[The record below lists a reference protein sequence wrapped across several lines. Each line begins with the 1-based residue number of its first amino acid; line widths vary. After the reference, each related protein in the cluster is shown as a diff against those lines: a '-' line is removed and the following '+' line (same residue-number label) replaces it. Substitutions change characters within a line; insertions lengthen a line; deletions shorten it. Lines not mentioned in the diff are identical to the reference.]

1 MCTYKWVQMDCQH
14 KRPITA
20 VTFWGGWSG
29 LDSGLTS
36 FSLLTMFGGEHTVIL
51 HYRVVWE
58 LLCCWQEGSIH
69 MNKLKQPLFPGGHLH
84 QPPPSRRTHPTLHTN
99 CSQSRND
106 TKTQLLP
113 SLAKALH
120 EEMTTLV
127 IIVKIHS
134 EVRLSAYNTWGLGI
148 NNTNRVHYFHSPYNF
163 FLSNLCFCF

>member
-1 MCTYKWVQMDCQH
+1 MSSDGLPTQEAYHCCYFLRRLKWAGLRSHILQPFNDVWWRAYCHPPLPCGMG
-14 KRPITA
+14 TA
-20 VTFWGGWSG
+20 
-29 LDSGLTS
+29 L
-36 FSLLTMFGGEHTVIL
+36 LLT
-51 HYRVVWE
+51 RR
-58 LLCCWQEGSIH
+58 IH

-134 EVRLSAYNTWGLGI
+134 EVRLSAYNT
-148 NNTNRVHYFHSPYNF
+148 
-163 FLSNLCFCF
+163 